1 MSNEAAQ
8 GIVILGMP
16 RSGTTLLRRLLDAHP
31 AICCP
36 PETNLLSA
44 AARFLR
50 EEAFAGGVSIGV
62 LSGLSFAGIAEQV
75 VIARLR
81 ELVFGFLQDICRQ
94 SSKKRWA
101 EKTAFNIFHLDQIE
115 QLCSGSCR
123 FLCLVRHPLDVVCS
137 IKELTDKMEM
147 YVAELHAYMRQYPA
161 PLEAFAHAW
170 VEMHARLRRF
180 VRDHPDDCLMLK
192 YEDLVHNPAEELQR
206 VFDFLNEPA
215 DVPAILSQALHGTEA
230 IGLGDWK
237 TYERRAIHT
246 ESVGRWRHLSP
257 STVNWLVNI
266 IAAEMELA
274 GYPPIATAL
283 SPEPE
288 VARRQ
293 YELGLLVTHMRS
305 ERQEAGTARVAESSL
320 MYCGVDISLL
330 ALSLLLR
337 CIAFTEVIRLA
348 KRSYGNERDRAHT
361 RVVVCLGH
369 SGDPCRPWCHPLCG
383 ARRSF

>member
-1 MSNEAAQ
+1 MPSEAAQ

-50 EEAFAGGVSIGV
+50 EEACAGGVSVGV
-62 LSGLSFAGIAEQV
+62 RSGLAFAGIAEQV
-75 VIARLR
+75 VVARLR
-81 ELVFGFLQDICRQ
+81 ELVFGFLQEICQQRR
-94 SSKKRWA
+94 KKRWA

-115 QLCSGSCR
+115 QLCRDSCR

-147 YVAELHAYMRQYPA
+147 YVAELHTYIRQYPA

-170 VEMHARLRRF
+170 VDMHARLRRF
-180 VRDHPDDCLMLK
+180 VSDQPNDCLMLK

-206 VFDFLNEPA
+206 IFDFLGEPA

-237 TYERRAIHT
+237 TYEHRATHT

-257 STVNWLVNI
+257 STVNWLMNI
-266 IAAEMELA
+266 MAAEMELA
-274 GYPPIATAL
+274 GYPPIAAAV
-283 SPEPE
+283 SPPPE

-305 ERQEAGTARVAESSL
+305 ERQEAGQARGA
-320 MYCGVDISLL
+320 G
-330 ALSLLLR
+330 
-337 CIAFTEVIRLA
+337 
-348 KRSYGNERDRAHT
+348 
-361 RVVVCLGH
+361 
-369 SGDPCRPWCHPLCG
+369 RP
-383 ARRSF
+383 

>member
-1 MSNEAAQ
+1 MSNAAAQ
-8 GIVILGMP
+8 GIVIFGMP

-81 ELVFGFLQDICRQ
+81 ELVFGLLEDICRQ
-94 SSKKRWA
+94 SRKKRWA
-101 EKTAFNIFHLDQIE
+101 EKTAFNIFYLEQIE

-123 FLCLVRHPLDVVCS
+123 FLCLIRHPLDVVCS

-257 STVNWLVNI
+257 FTVNWLVNI

-274 GYPPIATAL
+274 GYPSIATAR

-305 ERQEAGTARVAESSL
+305 ERQEAGTA
-320 MYCGVDISLL
+320 
-330 ALSLLLR
+330 
-337 CIAFTEVIRLA
+337 
-348 KRSYGNERDRAHT
+348 
-361 RVVVCLGH
+361 
-369 SGDPCRPWCHPLCG
+369 
-383 ARRSF
+383 

>member
-36 PETNLLSA
+36 SETNVLSA

-50 EEAFAGGVSIGV
+50 EEAFAGGVSVGV
-62 LSGLSFAGIAEQV
+62 VSGLGFAGIAEQV
-75 VIARLR
+75 VVARLR
-81 ELVFGFLQDICRQ
+81 EFVFGLLQDICRQ
-94 SSKKRWA
+94 SRKKRWA
-101 EKTAFNIFHLDQIE
+101 EKTAFNIFYLDQIE
-115 QLCSGSCR
+115 QLCGGSCR
-123 FLCLVRHPLDVVCS
+123 FLCVVRHPLDVVCS

-147 YVAELHAYMRQYPA
+147 YVSELHTYVRQYPA

-170 VEMHARLRRF
+170 VEMHRRLRCF
-180 VRDHPDDCLMLK
+180 VSNHHDDCLMLK
-192 YEDLVHNPAEELQR
+192 YEDLVHDPAEELQR
-206 VFDFLNEPA
+206 VFDFLGEPA
-215 DVPAILSQALHGTEA
+215 DVPAILAQAVHGTEA

-246 ESVGRWRHLSP
+246 ESVGRWRRLSP
-257 STVNWLVNI
+257 SAVHGLVNI

-274 GYPPIATAL
+274 GYPPISAAQ
-283 SPEPE
+283 SPRPE

-305 ERQEAGTARVAESSL
+305 EGQEADKARVA
-320 MYCGVDISLL
+320 G
-330 ALSLLLR
+330 
-337 CIAFTEVIRLA
+337 
-348 KRSYGNERDRAHT
+348 
-361 RVVVCLGH
+361 
-369 SGDPCRPWCHPLCG
+369 RP
-383 ARRSF
+383 

>member
-1 MSNEAAQ
+1 MSSAVAQ

-16 RSGTTLLRRLLDAHP
+16 RSGTTLLRRLLDVHP

-36 PETNLLSA
+36 PETNLLGA

-50 EEAFAGGVSIGV
+50 EETFAGGMAIGV

-75 VIARLR
+75 VVARLR
-81 ELVFGFLQDICRQ
+81 QLVFGLLQDICRQ
-94 SSKKRWA
+94 SRKKRWA
-101 EKTAFNIFHLDQIE
+101 EKTGLNIFHLDQIE
-115 QLCSGSCR
+115 LLCSDACR

-147 YVAELHAYMRQYPA
+147 YVAELHAYIRRHPA

-170 VEMHARLRRF
+170 VEMQARLRRF
-180 VRDHPDDCLMLK
+180 VSDHPNDCLTLK
-192 YEDLVHNPAEELQR
+192 YEDLVRNPAGELQR
-206 VFDFLNEPA
+206 VFDFLGEVA
-215 DVPAILSQALHGTEA
+215 DVPAILSHALQGTES

-257 STVNWLVNI
+257 STVHRLVNI
-266 IAAEMELA
+266 VAAEMELA
-274 GYPPIATAL
+274 GYPPMATAA
-283 SPEPE
+283 SSQPE

-305 ERQEAGTARVAESSL
+305 RRPEEGTARVT
-320 MYCGVDISLL
+320 
-330 ALSLLLR
+330 R
-337 CIAFTEVIRLA
+337 C
-348 KRSYGNERDRAHT
+348 
-361 RVVVCLGH
+361 
-369 SGDPCRPWCHPLCG
+369 P
-383 ARRSF
+383 

>member
-1 MSNEAAQ
+1 MSSETAQ

-44 AARFLR
+44 TARFLR
-50 EEAFAGGVSIGV
+50 EETFAGGVSIGV
-62 LSGLSFAGIAEQV
+62 LSGLSFAGIAEHV
-75 VIARLR
+75 VVARLR
-81 ELVFGFLQDICRQ
+81 QLVFGFLQDICRQ
-94 SSKKRWA
+94 RRKKRWA

-115 QLCSGSCR
+115 QLCIGACR

-137 IKELTDKMEM
+137 IKELTDKIEM
-147 YVAELHAYMRQYPA
+147 YVAELHTYIRQYPA

-170 VEMHARLRRF
+170 VDMHARLRRF
-180 VRDHPDDCLMLK
+180 VNDHPNDCLVLK
-192 YEDLVHNPAEELQR
+192 YEDLVYNPAEELQR
-206 VFDFLNEPA
+206 VFDFLGEPA
-215 DVPAILSQALHGTEA
+215 DVPAILSHALQGTEA

-246 ESVGRWRHLSP
+246 ESVGRWRDLSP

-266 IAAEMELA
+266 TAAEMELA
-274 GYPPIATAL
+274 GYPPIAAAL
-283 SPEPE
+283 SPQPE

-305 ERQEAGTARVAESSL
+305 E
-320 MYCGVDISLL
+320 M
-330 ALSLLLR
+330 
-337 CIAFTEVIRLA
+337 
-348 KRSYGNERDRAHT
+348 
-361 RVVVCLGH
+361 
-369 SGDPCRPWCHPLCG
+369 
-383 ARRSF
+383 

>member
-1 MSNEAAQ
+1 
-8 GIVILGMP
+8 V
-16 RSGTTLLRRLLDAHP
+16 
-31 AICCP
+31 
-36 PETNLLSA
+36 LSA

-50 EEAFAGGVSIGV
+50 EEAFAGGVAMGV
-62 LSGLSFAGIAEQV
+62 LSGLSFAGIAEEV
-75 VIARLR
+75 VVARLR

-94 SSKKRWA
+94 RQKQRWA

-123 FLCLVRHPLDVVCS
+123 FLCLIRHPLDVVCS

-147 YVAELHAYMRQYPA
+147 YVAELHTYIRQYPA

-180 VRDHPDDCLMLK
+180 VSDHPDDCLMLK
-192 YEDLVHNPAEELQR
+192 YEDLVHHPAEELR
-206 VFDFLNEPA
+206 CVFDFLGEPA
-215 DVPAILSQALHGTEA
+215 DVPAILSQALHGPEA

-246 ESVGRWRHLSP
+246 ESVGRWRDLSP
-257 STVNWLVNI
+257 STVHWLVNI

-274 GYPPIATAL
+274 GYPSIAVAL
-283 SPEPE
+283 SPQPE

-305 ERQEAGTARVAESSL
+305 ERQEAGVGR
-320 MYCGVDISLL
+320 
-330 ALSLLLR
+330 R
-337 CIAFTEVIRLA
+337 
-348 KRSYGNERDRAHT
+348 RAY
-361 RVVVCLGH
+361 
-369 SGDPCRPWCHPLCG
+369 
-383 ARRSF
+383 

>member
-1 MSNEAAQ
+1 MSSEEAQ

-36 PETNLLSA
+36 PETYLLSA

-50 EEAFAGGVSIGV
+50 EEACVGGVSIGV

-75 VIARLR
+75 VVARLR
-81 ELVFGFLQDICRQ
+81 ELVFGCLQDICRQ
-94 SSKKRWA
+94 RRKKRWA

-115 QLCSGSCR
+115 QLCSGCCR
-123 FLCLVRHPLDVVCS
+123 FLYLIRHPLDVVCS

-147 YVAELHAYMRQYPA
+147 YVAELHTYIRQYPA

-180 VRDHPDDCLMLK
+180 VSDHPDDCLMLK
-192 YEDLVHNPAEELQR
+192 YEDLVYNPAEELQR
-206 VFDFLNEPA
+206 VFDFLGESA

-237 TYERRAIHT
+237 TYERRTIHT

-257 STVNWLVNI
+257 STLHWLVNI

-274 GYPPIATAL
+274 GYPPIAAAP
-283 SPEPE
+283 SPQPE

-305 ERQEAGTARVAESSL
+305 ERQEAGKARVT
-320 MYCGVDISLL
+320 G
-330 ALSLLLR
+330 
-337 CIAFTEVIRLA
+337 
-348 KRSYGNERDRAHT
+348 
-361 RVVVCLGH
+361 
-369 SGDPCRPWCHPLCG
+369 RP
-383 ARRSF
+383 

>member
-1 MSNEAAQ
+1 MSSEGAQ

-50 EEAFAGGVSIGV
+50 EEAFAGGVAIGV

-75 VIARLR
+75 VVARLR

-94 SSKKRWA
+94 RRKTRWA
-101 EKTAFNIFHLDQIE
+101 EKTAFNMFHLDQIE

-123 FLCLVRHPLDVVCS
+123 FLCLIRHPLDVVCS

-147 YVAELHAYMRQYPA
+147 YVAELHTYIRQYPA

-180 VRDHPDDCLMLK
+180 VSDHPDDCLMLK
-192 YEDLVHNPAEELQR
+192 YEDLVHHPAEELQR
-206 VFDFLNEPA
+206 VFAFLGEPA
-215 DVPAILSQALHGTEA
+215 DVPAILSQALHGTES

-237 TYERRAIHT
+237 TYERQAIHT

-257 STVNWLVNI
+257 STLNWLVNI

-274 GYPPIATAL
+274 GYPPIAAAP
-283 SPEPE
+283 SPRSE

-293 YELGLLVTHMRS
+293 YELSLLVTHMGS
-305 ERQEAGTARVAESSL
+305 ERQEAGKARVA
-320 MYCGVDISLL
+320 
-330 ALSLLLR
+330 R
-337 CIAFTEVIRLA
+337 
-348 KRSYGNERDRAHT
+348 
-361 RVVVCLGH
+361 
-369 SGDPCRPWCHPLCG
+369 RP
-383 ARRSF
+383 

>member
-1 MSNEAAQ
+1 MSSEAAQ

-36 PETNLLSA
+36 PETNLLRA
-44 AARFLR
+44 AARFLG
-50 EEAFAGGVSIGV
+50 EEAFAGGVSSGV
-62 LSGLSFAGIAEQV
+62 LSGLSFAGIAEPI

-81 ELVFGFLQDICRQ
+81 EFVFGFLQDICRQ
-94 SSKKRWA
+94 RRKKRWA

-137 IKELTDKMEM
+137 IKELTDKMET
-147 YVAELHAYMRQYPA
+147 YVAELHTYIRQYPA

-180 VRDHPDDCLMLK
+180 VSDHPNDCLMLK

-206 VFDFLNEPA
+206 VFDFLSEPA
-215 DVPAILSQALHGTEA
+215 DVPALLSHALHGTEA

-237 TYERRAIHT
+237 TYQSRVIHT
-246 ESVGRWRHLSP
+246 ESVGRWQHLSP
-257 STVNWLVNI
+257 STVNRLVNI

-274 GYPPIATAL
+274 GYPSIAATR
-283 SPEPE
+283 SSQPE

-293 YELGLLVTHMRS
+293 YQLGLLVTHMRS
-305 ERQEAGTARVAESSL
+305 ERQEAGKALVSS
-320 MYCGVDISLL
+320 
-330 ALSLLLR
+330 
-337 CIAFTEVIRLA
+337 
-348 KRSYGNERDRAHT
+348 
-361 RVVVCLGH
+361 
-369 SGDPCRPWCHPLCG
+369 RP
-383 ARRSF
+383 

>member
-1 MSNEAAQ
+1 MSSEAAH

-81 ELVFGFLQDICRQ
+81 ELVFGLLQDICRQ
-94 SSKKRWA
+94 RRKKHWA

-115 QLCSGSCR
+115 LLCRGACR

-137 IKELTDKMEM
+137 LKELADKMEM
-147 YVAELHAYMRQYPA
+147 YAAELHAYVRQYPA

-170 VEMHARLRRF
+170 VDRQARLRRF
-180 VRDHPDDCLMLK
+180 VRDYPADCLMLR
-192 YEDLVHNPAEELQR
+192 YEDLVHHPAEELQR
-206 VFDFLNEPA
+206 VFDFLGEPA
-215 DVPAILSQALHGTEA
+215 DVPAILAQALRRTEA

-237 TYERRAIHT
+237 TYEHQAIHT
-246 ESVGRWRHLSP
+246 DSVGRWRHLSP
-257 STVNWLVNI
+257 STVHRLVDI
-266 IAAEMELA
+266 VAAEMELA
-274 GYPPIATAL
+274 GYPPIDAV
-283 SPEPE
+283 SPQADL
-288 VARRQ
+288 ARRH

-305 ERQEAGTARVAESSL
+305 ARPEADNTSGAAR
-320 MYCGVDISLL
+320 
-330 ALSLLLR
+330 
-337 CIAFTEVIRLA
+337 
-348 KRSYGNERDRAHT
+348 
-361 RVVVCLGH
+361 
-369 SGDPCRPWCHPLCG
+369 P
-383 ARRSF
+383 

>member
-1 MSNEAAQ
+1 MSSEAAQ

-36 PETNLLSA
+36 PETNVLRA

-50 EEAFAGGVSIGV
+50 EEAFAGGVAVGV

-75 VIARLR
+75 VVARLR
-81 ELVFGFLQDICRQ
+81 ELAFGFLQDICRQ
-94 SSKKRWA
+94 REKKRWA

-123 FLCLVRHPLDVVCS
+123 FLCLIRHPLDVVCS

-147 YVAELHAYMRQYPA
+147 YVAELHTYIRHYPA

-170 VEMHARLRRF
+170 GEMHARLRRF
-180 VRDHPDDCLMLK
+180 VSDYPDDCLMLK
-192 YEDLVHNPAEELQR
+192 YEDLVHHPAEALQR
-206 VFDFLNEPA
+206 VFDFLGEPA
-215 DVPAILSQALHGTEA
+215 DVPTILSHALQGTEA

-246 ESVGRWRHLSP
+246 ESVGRWQHLSP
-257 STVNWLVNI
+257 STLHRLVNI
-266 IAAEMELA
+266 LAAEMELA
-274 GYPPIATAL
+274 GYPPIAAA
-283 SPEPE
+283 PPPQGE

-293 YELGLLVTHMRS
+293 YELALLVTHMRS
-305 ERQEAGTARVAESSL
+305 ERQEAGKAREA
-320 MYCGVDISLL
+320 
-330 ALSLLLR
+330 
-337 CIAFTEVIRLA
+337 
-348 KRSYGNERDRAHT
+348 
-361 RVVVCLGH
+361 GH
-369 SGDPCRPWCHPLCG
+369 P
-383 ARRSF
+383 

>member
-1 MSNEAAQ
+1 MSSEAAQ

-44 AARFLR
+44 AARFLH
-50 EEAFAGGVSIGV
+50 EEAFAGGISIGV
-62 LSGLSFAGIAEQV
+62 LSGLRFAGIAEQV
-75 VIARLR
+75 VVARLR
-81 ELVFGFLQDICRQ
+81 ELVFGFLQDVCRQ
-94 SSKKRWA
+94 RRKKRWA

-115 QLCSGSCR
+115 QLCGGSCR

-147 YVAELHAYMRQYPA
+147 YVAELHTYIRQYPA

-170 VEMHARLRRF
+170 VKMHARLRRF
-180 VRDHPDDCLMLK
+180 VSDHPADCLMLK
-192 YEDLVHNPAEELQR
+192 YEDLVYNPSGELQR
-206 VFDFLNEPA
+206 VFDFLGEAA
-215 DVPAILSQALHGTEA
+215 DVPAILSQALQGTES

-237 TYERRAIHT
+237 TYEHRAIHT

-257 STVNWLVNI
+257 STVHWLVKI

-274 GYPPIATAL
+274 GYPPIAAAL
-283 SPEPE
+283 SPQPD

-305 ERQEAGTARVAESSL
+305 ANQEPGE
-320 MYCGVDISLL
+320 
-330 ALSLLLR
+330 
-337 CIAFTEVIRLA
+337 
-348 KRSYGNERDRAHT
+348 AH
-361 RVVVCLGH
+361 GA
-369 SGDPCRPWCHPLCG
+369 SRP
-383 ARRSF
+383 

>member
-1 MSNEAAQ
+1 MSSAAAQ

-36 PETNLLSA
+36 PETNVLSA

-50 EEAFAGGVSIGV
+50 EEPSAGGVAIGV
-62 LSGLSFAGIAEQV
+62 LSGLSFAGIAEEV
-75 VIARLR
+75 VVARLR
-81 ELVFGFLQDICRQ
+81 ELVFGLLRDICRQ
-94 SSKKRWA
+94 SGKKHWA

-115 QLCSGSCR
+115 QLCGGSCR

-137 IKELTDKMEM
+137 IKELTDKMGT
-147 YVAELHAYMRQYPA
+147 YVAELHGYIRQYPA

-180 VRDHPDDCLMLK
+180 VSDHPDGCLMLT
-192 YEDLVHNPAEELQR
+192 YEDLVHHPAEELQR
-206 VFDFLNEPA
+206 VFDFLGEPA

-230 IGLGDWK
+230 VGLGDWK

-246 ESVGRWRHLSP
+246 ESVGRWQCLSP
-257 STVNWLVNI
+257 STVHWLVNI
-266 IAAEMELA
+266 VAAEMELA
-274 GYPPIATAL
+274 GYPPVAAVV
-283 SPEPE
+283 SPQPE

-305 ERQEAGTARVAESSL
+305 ERQAAGKGQRV
-320 MYCGVDISLL
+320 
-330 ALSLLLR
+330 
-337 CIAFTEVIRLA
+337 
-348 KRSYGNERDRAHT
+348 
-361 RVVVCLGH
+361 
-369 SGDPCRPWCHPLCG
+369 
-383 ARRSF
+383 RR